1 MKKIL
6 IFIILLA
13 AIGSGAIAYAFEKNS
28 NTSVNSTELNNQQAF
43 SNSSSN
49 NTDNSGS
56 QVNQSTENQSNSSNN
71 SNNENSKSNVELN
84 KVIPINKYVFYK
96 GNGLNIYEEM
106 NVNSNIK
113 GTVSWGFYIVSKETV
128 EKDGKYQDWYKIRF
142 GGAMSHVYEGYIQ
155 SNDLDKHIKY
165 VTEKEFGG
173 SLTGDFFDPP
183 IATNTNS
190 EAPYIPSDFYGTW
203 TATKITGTD
212 SFFGDAT
219 LSTID
224 KNIIIGKNSFKFNG
238 YTFKEN
244 WQIEPFNADKF
255 FARVKS
261 SASQAGLSSIK
272 YILTDNSESYLYIV
286 DRNHLIFNMEGVYFE
301 FQRD

>member
-13 AIGSGAIAYAFEKNS
+13 ALGSGAIAYAFEKDSNNS
-28 NTSVNSTELNNQQAF
+28 INSTKSNNQQAF

-49 NTDNSGS
+49 STDNSNS
-56 QVNQSTENQSNSSNN
+56 QVDQSTENQSNNSNS

-96 GNGLNIYEEM
+96 GNELNIYEEM

-113 GTVSWGFYIVSKETV
+113 GVASWGFYIVSKEII
-128 EKDGKYQDWYKIRF
+128 KKNGKYQDWYKIRF

-155 SNDLDKHIKY
+155 SNNLDKHIKY

-183 IATNTNS
+183 VATNTNS
-190 EAPYIPSDFYGTW
+190 EVPYVPSDFYGTW
-203 TATKITGTD
+203 TATKITGTA

-219 LSTID
+219 LSTIN
-224 KNIIIGKNSFKFNG
+224 KNITIGKDSFKFNG
-238 YTFKEN
+238 SNFKGN
-244 WQIEPFNADKF
+244 WQLEPFDADKF
-255 FARVKS
+255 FARVKC

-272 YILTDNSESYLYIV
+272 YVLIDNSEFYLYIV
-286 DRNHLIFNMEGVYFE
+286 DRNHLIFNMEGVFFE